1 VQTSPGNYQVE
12 IALKSGRGPYRLL
25 EAAPAA
31 RGGGAIVLTLALE
44 SANGI
49 ERIAFKCAIADNLA
63 LDDDPEAV
71 LARLAPWI
79 EREFEMTREA
89 ALKSIR
95 SERRMHV
102 IVFDRANRGPF

>member
-1 VQTSPGNYQVE
+1 ME
-12 IALKSGRGPYRLL
+12 IALKTGRGAYRLR
-25 EAAPAA
+25 EAAPAV
-31 RGGGAIVLTLALE
+31 RSGGATVLTLTLE

-49 ERIAFKCAIADNLA
+49 ERVAFKCAIADNLA
-63 LDDDPEAV
+63 LGDDSTAI

-95 SERRMHV
+95 SERRMHE
-102 IVFDRANRGPF
+102 IVFDAANRGPF